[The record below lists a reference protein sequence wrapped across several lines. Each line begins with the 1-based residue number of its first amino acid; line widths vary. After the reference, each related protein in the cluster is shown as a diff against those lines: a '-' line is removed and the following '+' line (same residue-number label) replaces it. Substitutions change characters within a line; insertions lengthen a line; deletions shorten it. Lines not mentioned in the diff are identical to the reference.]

1 MAGYM
6 TRLNG
11 YVYDGHHKAA
21 AALTNGLFVEINAAN
36 KVAPIAAAKTG
47 LKMKVAE
54 KTTLFGLPA
63 VRLDVIA
70 NGDGGVY
77 FVENEWDVNDGGDY
91 DEANYTLAADKFVK
105 MHMPVV
111 NDQLIVSVNDTLYAA
126 LAVGDI
132 VNPAANGTIAKATT

>member
-11 YVYDGHHKAA
+11 YVYDGHHEAA
-21 AALTNGLFVEINAAN
+21 VALTNGLFVELNSNN
-36 KVAPIAAAKTG
+36 KVAIIAAAKTG
-47 LKMKVAE
+47 LKMRVAE

-77 FVENEWDVNDGGDY
+77 FVENEWDVNDGADY
-91 DEANYTLAADKFVK
+91 DEANYTLAAGKLVK

-111 NDQLIVSVNDTLYAA
+111 NDQLIVSVASALYSTLS
-126 LAVGDI
+126 VGDI
-132 VNPAANGTIAKATT
+132 VNPAANGTIAKAST